1 MTDYFCQVSCALDVG
16 SSKSAEHA
24 DAIRGELAAEL
35 DRHEG
40 AALDFEMDVDH
51 ETGPGTLWMGVR

>member
-1 MTDYFCQVSCALDVG
+1 MLVRQSRQSMPTPFG
-16 SSKSAEHA
+16 
-24 DAIRGELAAEL
+24 GELAAEL